1 MIDKCYVSYIING
14 QREREFF
21 NGETKG
27 LTANEIIEYFKSYLI
42 DCAIQNSGIYI
53 EDIQEYEDELI
64 IKYISKNVRSLGT
77 QTDIYCNFVVEAA

>member
-27 LTANEIIEYFKSYLI
+27 LTANEIIENFKSYLI
-42 DCAIQNSGIYI
+42 DCAVQNSGIYI

>member
-27 LTANEIIEYFKSYLI
+27 LTANEIIENFKSYLI

-64 IKYISKNVRSLGT
+64 IKYVNKNVRSLGT
-77 QTDIYCNFVVEAA
+77 QTDIFCNFVVEAA